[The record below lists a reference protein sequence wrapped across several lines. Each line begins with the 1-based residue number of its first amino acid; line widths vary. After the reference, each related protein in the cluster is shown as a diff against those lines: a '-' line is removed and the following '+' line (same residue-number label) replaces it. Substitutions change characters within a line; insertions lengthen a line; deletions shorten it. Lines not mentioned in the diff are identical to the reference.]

1 MASEAEIDSMI
12 RDVLVNLTIGAKH
25 DPAAQFGAAVA
36 AELDAHASAVAFAWE
51 PVIPAT
57 VMGGMVSV
65 DIIEAQRAENEK
77 TARAAVAAFEATAK
91 RDGLAVDSHV
101 FTSTVAGAADTF
113 GRMARRFDLS
123 VVAQADPD
131 DTAPVEDMIIEA
143 ALFQSGRPVIVVPY
157 IHKEGLKLDRV
168 MVCWDGGR
176 TAARAIGDA
185 TPLLERAKAVD
196 VVTVTGEQGKWDQ
209 IPGVEMGHHL
219 ARHRLK
225 VDVKRIPAVEGDVEG
240 TLLSYAADI
249 GADMIVMGGY
259 GHSRLREF
267 ILGGV
272 TRGMLKSMT
281 VPCFMSH

>member
-1 MASEAEIDSMI
+1 MI
-12 RDVLVNLTIGAKH
+12 KDVLVNLTIGAKH
-25 DPAAQFGAAVA
+25 DAAADYGIAVA
-36 AELDAHASAVAFAWE
+36 AALDAHACAVAFAWE

-65 DIIEAQRAENEK
+65 DIIEAQRTENE
-77 TARAAVAAFEATAK
+77 RAAKAAAAAFDAAAK
-91 RDGLAVDSHV
+91 REGLSAETHV
-101 FTSTVAGAADTF
+101 VGSTVAGAADTF
-113 GRMARRFDLS
+113 GRMGRRFDLS
-123 VVAQADPD
+123 VAAQADPD

-157 IHKEGLKLDRV
+157 IHRSGLKLDRV

-185 TPLLERAKAVD
+185 IPLLERAKAVD
-196 VVTVTGEQGKWDQ
+196 VVTVTGEKGKWDQ
-209 IPGVEMGHHL
+209 VPGVDMGHHL
-219 ARHRLK
+219 ARHGLK
-225 VDVKRIPAVEGDVEG
+225 VDVKRITAIEGDVED

-249 GADMIVMGGY
+249 GADMVVMGGY

-281 VPCFMSH
+281 VPCLMSH

>member
-1 MASEAEIDSMI
+1 MI
-12 RDVLVNLTIGAKH
+12 KDVLINLTIGAKH
-25 DPAAQFGAAVA
+25 DAAVDYGVAVA
-36 AELDAHASAVAFAWE
+36 AELDAHACAVAFAWE

-65 DIIEAQRAENEK
+65 DIIEAQRTENAK
-77 TARAAVAAFEATAK
+77 AAKAAVAAFEASAK
-91 RDGLAVDSHV
+91 RAGVSV
-101 FTSTVAGAADTF
+101 GSYVITSTVAGAADMF
-113 GRMARRFDLS
+113 GRVGRRFDLS
-123 VVAQADPD
+123 VAAQADPD

-157 IHKEGLKLDRV
+157 VHKGGVKLDRV

-176 TAARAIGDA
+176 TAARAVGDA
-185 TPLLERAKAVD
+185 MPLLARAKAVD
-196 VVTVTGEQGKWDQ
+196 VVTVTGEEGKWDQ
-209 IPGVEMGHHL
+209 VPGFDMGHHL

-225 VDVKRIPAVEGDVEG
+225 VDVKRIPAIKGDVED